1 MYWAIVDNK
10 KGGIARKMVVVDNFR
25 FLTKIYFQYKI
36 SRTNKFLGKYGR
48 PLYLFIYLF
57 PLPPIFY
64 PISFVRKK
72 QKNFRWKNNSVHRA
86 LLHDS
91 LFLEKS
97 SRFLT
102 RGLENT
108 NNKTEAE
115 ERKDLGG

>member
-1 MYWAIVDNK
+1 MDVPFI
-10 KGGIARKMVVVDNFR
+10 
-25 FLTKIYFQYKI
+25 
-36 SRTNKFLGKYGR
+36 
-48 PLYLFIYLF
+48 YLFIYFPSPQSFILF
-57 PLPPIFY
+57 LFQ
-64 PISFVRKK
+64 KK

-102 RGLENT
+102 RDSENT